1 MGIHFLSLL
10 SGGTMPE
17 KVPLFLAPMAG
28 VTDVAYRLLAREAG
42 ADFTSTEFTAASG
55 LSRQDAKSWA
65 KVETHPRE
73 SPFIPQI
80 FGGIEDEMVETA
92 RLLSKNAD
100 VIDLNFGCPA
110 PKVTKTC
117 AGAAMMADPDNL
129 VSMVER
135 CMEASTVPISVKMRL
150 GTSQG
155 AITVLEIAERCAQ
168 IGVLRICVHGRTLSQ
183 KYRGVA
189 DWDLIRQVVEVTEPY
204 GVPVIAN
211 GDVVDAASAA
221 RCLEATG
228 AAGLM
233 IGRGAIGDPCI
244 FGRIKSELGWVD
256 FDAPWGEES
265 EAGQKHWAWNRYVEL
280 VDEIGGP
287 YAARNM
293 KQHAISFTKGLPGSR
308 ELRPHLHAIKDFRLI
323 GEPLNLAF
331 EAYSN
336 RRHNTLAVPEAIAMA
351 EGLKHHSFKR

>member
-1 MGIHFLSLL
+1 
-10 SGGTMPE
+10 MPE
-17 KVPLFLAPMAG
+17 QVPLFLAPMSG

-55 LSRQDAKSWA
+55 LSRQDARSWA

-80 FGGIEDEMVETA
+80 FGVIEDERGETA
-92 RLLSKNAD
+92 RVLSNSAD

-117 AGAAMMADPDNL
+117 AGAAMMGHPDNL
-129 VSMVER
+129 VSMVSR
-135 CMEASTVPISVKMRL
+135 CIEASEVPISVKMRL
-150 GTSQG
+150 GTGQNS
-155 AITVLEIAERCAQ
+155 ITVLEIAERCAQ
-168 IGVLRICVHGRTLSQ
+168 LGVLRICVHGRTLAQ
-183 KYRGVA
+183 IYRGVA
-189 DWDLIRQVVEVTEPY
+189 DWDLIRKVVEITEPY
-204 GVPVIAN
+204 GIPVIAN
-211 GDVVDAASAA
+211 GDIVDARSAA
-221 RCLEATG
+221 LCLEVTG
-228 AAGLM
+228 ASGLM
-233 IGRGAIGDPCI
+233 IGRGAIGDRCI
-244 FGRIKSELGWVD
+244 FGRIKTELGWED
-256 FDAPWGEES
+256 FDAPWGDLE

-331 EAYSN
+331 DAY
-336 RRHNTLAVPEAIAMA
+336 
-351 EGLKHHSFKR
+351 

>member
-1 MGIHFLSLL
+1 
-10 SGGTMPE
+10 MPE
-17 KVPLFLAPMAG
+17 QVPLFLAPMSG

-65 KVETHPRE
+65 KVETHARE

-117 AGAAMMADPDNL
+117 AGAAMMAEPDNL

-135 CMEASTVPISVKMRL
+135 CMDASTVPISVKMRL
-150 GTSQG
+150 GTSQNDL
-155 AITVLEIAERCAQ
+155 TVLEIAERCADL
-168 IGVLRICVHGRTLSQ
+168 GVLRICVHGRTLAQ

-189 DWDLIRQVVEVTEPY
+189 DWDLIRKVVEITEPY

-211 GDVVDAASAA
+211 GDIVDASSAA
-221 RCLEATG
+221 RCLEVTG
-228 AAGLM
+228 ASGLM

-256 FDAPWGEES
+256 FDAPWGNEN

-293 KQHAISFTKGLPGSR
+293 KQHAISFTKGLPGGR

-323 GEPLNLAF
+323 GEPLNIALEAF
-331 EAYSN
+331 SQ
-336 RRHNTLAVPEAIAMA
+336 RRHNTVFVPEAIEAA
-351 EGLKHHSFKR
+351 ATASEAGGWRR

>member
-1 MGIHFLSLL
+1 MV
-10 SGGTMPE
+10 E
-17 KVPLFLAPMAG
+17 QVPLFLAPMSG

-55 LSRQDAKSWA
+55 LSRHDAKSWA
-65 KVETHPRE
+65 KVETHSRE

-80 FGGIEDEMVETA
+80 FGGIEEEMVETT

-100 VIDLNFGCPA
+100 IIDLNFGCPA

-117 AGAAMMADPDNL
+117 AGAAMMGEPDNL

-135 CMEASTVPISVKMRL
+135 CIEASEVPISVKMRL
-150 GTSQG
+150 GTG
-155 AITVLEIAERCAQ
+155 EANITVLEIAERCAQ
-168 IGVLRICVHGRTLSQ
+168 LGVLRICVHGRTLSQ

-189 DWDLIRQVVEVTEPY
+189 DWDLIRQVVEVTEQY
-204 GVPVIAN
+204 NTPVIAN
-211 GDVVDAASAA
+211 GDVVDAKSAA
-221 RCLEATG
+221 RCLEVTG

-244 FGRIKSELGWVD
+244 FGRIKSELGWEE
-256 FDAPWGEES
+256 FEAPWGDGN
-265 EAGQKHWAWNRYVEL
+265 EAVQKHWAWNRYVEL

-293 KQHAISFTKGLPGSR
+293 KQHAISFTKGLPGGR
-308 ELRPHLHAIKDFRLI
+308 ELRPYLHAIKDFRLL

-331 EAYSN
+331 EAYSS
-336 RRHNTLAVPEAIAMA
+336 RTHNTLAYPDAISLA
-351 EGLKHHSFKR
+351 ESLKNIEFNRK

>member
-1 MGIHFLSLL
+1 
-10 SGGTMPE
+10 MPE
-17 KVPLFLAPMAG
+17 QVPLFLAPMAG

-42 ADFTSTEFTAASG
+42 ADYTSTEFTAASG
-55 LSRQDAKSWA
+55 LSRQDAKSRA
-65 KVETHPRE
+65 KVETHARE
-73 SPFIPQI
+73 DPFIPQI

-117 AGAAMMADPDNL
+117 AGAAMMGEPDNL

-135 CMEASTVPISVKMRL
+135 CIGASDVPVSVKMRL
-150 GTSQG
+150 GTGQN

-168 IGVLRICVHGRTLSQ
+168 LGVLRICVHGRTLAQ

-189 DWDLIRQVVEVTEPY
+189 DWNMIRQVVEITQPY
-204 GVPVIAN
+204 DIPVIAN
-211 GDVVDAASAA
+211 GDIVDARSAT
-221 RCLEATG
+221 RCLEVTG
-228 AAGLM
+228 ASGLM

-244 FGRIKSELGWVD
+244 FGRIKTELGWED
-256 FDAPWGEES
+256 FDAPWGDMN

-293 KQHAISFTKGLPGSR
+293 KQHAISFTKGLPGGR

-331 EAYSN
+331 DAYSN
-336 RRHNTLAVPEAIAMA
+336 HRHNTLAVPEAIAMA
-351 EGLKHHSFKR
+351 EGLKHHVFKR

>member
-1 MGIHFLSLL
+1 
-10 SGGTMPE
+10 MPE
-17 KVPLFLAPMAG
+17 QVPLFLAPMSG
-28 VTDVAYRLLAREAG
+28 VTDVAYRLLALEAG

-55 LSRQDAKSWA
+55 LSRQDARSWA

-73 SPFIPQI
+73 APFIPQI
-80 FGGIEDEMVETA
+80 FGGIEDEMVETT
-92 RLLSKNAD
+92 RLLSKSAD

-129 VSMVER
+129 ISMVER
-135 CMEASTVPISVKMRL
+135 CIQASEVPVSVKMRL
-150 GTSQG
+150 GTSQNT
-155 AITVLEIAERCAQ
+155 ITVFEIAERCAQ
-168 IGVLRICVHGRTLSQ
+168 LGVLRICVHGRTLSQ
-183 KYRGVA
+183 KYRGDA
-189 DWDLIRQVVEVTEPY
+189 NWDMIRQVVDIAEPY

-211 GDVVDAASAA
+211 GDIIDAKSAT
-221 RCLEATG
+221 RCLEVTG
-228 AAGLM
+228 ASGLM

-244 FGRIKSELGWVD
+244 FGRIKTELGWGD
-256 FDAPWGEES
+256 FDAPWGDVN

-293 KQHAISFTKGLPGSR
+293 KQHAISFTKGLPGGR

-323 GEPLNLAF
+323 GKPLNIALEAF
-331 EAYSN
+331 SQ
-336 RRHNTLAVPEAIAMA
+336 RRHNTLIVPEAIEAA
-351 EGLKHHSFKR
+351 AIASEAGGWRR

>member
-1 MGIHFLSLL
+1 
-10 SGGTMPE
+10 
-17 KVPLFLAPMAG
+17 MAG

-42 ADFTSTEFTAASG
+42 ADYTSTEFTAASG

-117 AGAAMMADPDNL
+117 AGAAMMADPDSL
-129 VSMVER
+129 VNMVER
-135 CMEASTVPISVKMRL
+135 CVDASEVPVSVKMRL
-150 GTSQG
+150 GTSQN

-168 IGVLRICVHGRTLSQ
+168 IGVLRICVHGRTLAQ
-183 KYRGVA
+183 KYQGTA
-189 DWDLIRQVVEVTEPY
+189 DWDLIRKVVEITEPY
-204 GVPVIAN
+204 DIPVIAN
-211 GDVVDAASAA
+211 GDIIDAISAA
-221 RCLEATG
+221 RCLEVTG
-228 AAGLM
+228 ASGLM

-244 FGRIKSELGWVD
+244 FGRIKSELGWGD
-256 FDAPWGEES
+256 FDAPWGEKNV
-265 EAGQKHWAWNRYVEL
+265 AGQKHWAWNRYVEL

-293 KQHAISFTKGLPGSR
+293 KQHAISFTKGLPGGR

-323 GEPLNLAF
+323 GEPLNIALEAF
-331 EAYSN
+331 SQ
-336 RRHNTLAVPEAIAMA
+336 RRHNTLVVPEAIEAA
-351 EGLKHHSFKR
+351 ATASEAGGWRQ

>member
-1 MGIHFLSLL
+1 
-10 SGGTMPE
+10 
-17 KVPLFLAPMAG
+17 
-28 VTDVAYRLLAREAG
+28 
-42 ADFTSTEFTAASG
+42 
-55 LSRQDAKSWA
+55 
-65 KVETHPRE
+65 
-73 SPFIPQI
+73 
-80 FGGIEDEMVETA
+80 MVETA
-92 RLLSKNAD
+92 RLLSNSAD

-117 AGAAMMADPDNL
+117 AGAAMMGHPDNL
-129 VSMVER
+129 VSMVSR
-135 CMEASTVPISVKMRL
+135 CIEASEVPISVKMRL
-150 GTSQG
+150 GTGQNS
-155 AITVLEIAERCAQ
+155 ITVLEIAERCAQ
-168 IGVLRICVHGRTLSQ
+168 LGVLRICVHGRTLAQ

-189 DWDLIRQVVEVTEPY
+189 DWDLIRKVVEITEPY
-204 GVPVIAN
+204 GIPVIAN
-211 GDVVDAASAA
+211 GDIVDARSAA
-221 RCLEATG
+221 LCLEVTG
-228 AAGLM
+228 ASGLM

-244 FGRIKSELGWVD
+244 FGRIKTELGWED
-256 FDAPWGEES
+256 FDAPWGDLE

-331 EAYSN
+331 DAYSN

-351 EGLKHHSFKR
+351 EGLKHHEIKR